1 MGITVRSRAKYLE
14 EKLCEKRQQQQQ
26 QQQQQHN
33 INNNNNNN
41 PNVSAITQHFNS
53 PQNTEN

>member
-14 EKLCEKRQQQQQ
+14 EKLCEKRQ